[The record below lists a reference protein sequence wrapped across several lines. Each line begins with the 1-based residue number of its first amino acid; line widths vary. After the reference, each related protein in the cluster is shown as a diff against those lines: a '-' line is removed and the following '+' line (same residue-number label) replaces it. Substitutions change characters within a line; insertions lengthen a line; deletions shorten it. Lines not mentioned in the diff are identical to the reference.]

1 MKESLRAKRMAKHHR
16 RMGQASKLNLVS
28 LMDIFTIL
36 VFFLLINSS
45 DVEILSTEKSIQL
58 PESFAKQKPET
69 TLLIK
74 VNNDDLLVGTRS
86 IANVKDILASNA
98 VTIPVLA
105 KELAYQASRR
115 PATEL
120 EQEKGR
126 AVTIMGDQ
134 SVPYALLKR
143 IMATCAENDFRDISL
158 AVTQILGNGD
168 AVPVSTGSGARQG
181 AGVNP

>member
-58 PESFAKQKPET
+58 PESFANQKPNA

-74 VNNDDLLVGTRS
+74 INNEDLFVGTRS
-86 IANVKDILASNA
+86 IAKVKDILLDPSA
-98 VTIPVLA
+98 TIGVLE
-105 KELAYQASRR
+105 KELKYQASRR
-115 PATEL
+115 PLTEL
-120 EQEKGR
+120 EEEKGR

-134 SVPYALLKR
+134 AVPYALLKR
-143 IMATCAENDFRDISL
+143 IMATSAENDFRDISL
-158 AVTQILGNGD
+158 AVTQILSKT
-168 AVPVSTGSGARQG
+168 AVPVSGGAS
-181 AGVNP
+181 P